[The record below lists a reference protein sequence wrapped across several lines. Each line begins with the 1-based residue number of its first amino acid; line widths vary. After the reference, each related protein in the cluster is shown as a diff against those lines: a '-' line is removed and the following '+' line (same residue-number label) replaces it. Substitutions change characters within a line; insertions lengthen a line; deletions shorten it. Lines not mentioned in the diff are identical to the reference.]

1 MRSSTLKLDRPRVL
15 ALALGVPFAIAAIGY
30 GGLYCVALVGQDS
43 FHIRTAVTPT
53 SGEVT
58 VGVSSGDITVLP
70 SADEQAHLEGVISYS
85 LIRPD
90 VHFATGPSGT
100 VLDGMSCLWVG
111 NCGAELTLAV
121 PPGRGVN
128 ASAGSGNVSA
138 TDLGAPL
145 TLQSG
150 SGDVSIG
157 RVSGRLDLSAG
168 SGDIT
173 GTDVSAVTVRAS
185 DGSGDVDIS
194 FNRAPDQV
202 RINDSSGD
210 ITVALPTN
218 VAYAVSASTSS
229 GTPTVGVPTSTSSHH
244 VIVLTDDSGNINVV
258 PAGP

>member
-1 MRSSTLKLDRPRVL
+1 
-15 ALALGVPFAIAAIGY
+15 
-30 GGLYCVALVGQDS
+30 
-43 FHIRTAVTPT
+43 
-53 SGEVT
+53 
-58 VGVSSGDITVLP
+58 
-70 SADEQAHLEGVISYS
+70 
-85 LIRPD
+85 
-90 VHFATGPSGT
+90 
-100 VLDGMSCLWVG
+100 
-111 NCGAELTLAV
+111 
-121 PPGRGVN
+121 
-128 ASAGSGNVSA
+128 VSA

-194 FNRAPDQV
+194 FNRAPDLV

-244 VIVLTDDSGNINVV
+244 VIVLTADSGNINVV